1 MSHVWNL
8 YAHDHSD
15 ESEEPLKV
23 DRAVLTRRSAL
34 ADALHSV
41 YAVKKR
47 QIELVQSSTGK
58 WGAYVDGEILRT
70 PKHRSARWFPTAAA
84 AAKAA
89 EKYQPSE
96 KELADR
102 KARALAKTKIVEDI
116 EPDALAKA
124 AGVTPRTARKW
135 IDIGG
140 APRHAQ
146 DVAVALA
153 MGDEPYQEP
162 RAGQGKAIKEE
173 RLEALAVAMREFVEA
188 VREQVKHKVIAKKY
202 KAWREQKDAVRG
214 RVSRKAW
221 AAFIEEMGEELDLPD
236 IGIFSKE
243 HFRKS

>member
-1 MSHVWNL
+1 
-8 YAHDHSD
+8 
-15 ESEEPLKV
+15 
-23 DRAVLTRRSAL
+23 
-34 ADALHSV
+34 
-41 YAVKKR
+41 VKKR

-58 WGAYVDGEILRT
+58 WGAYVDGQILRT

-89 EKYQPSE
+89 AAYRPSK
-96 KELADR
+96 KELEER
-102 KARALAKTKIVEDI
+102 KARELARTRIAEDVEP
-116 EPDALAKA
+116 EALAKA
-124 AGVTPRTARKW
+124 AGVTKRTAQKW
-135 IDIGG
+135 IDLGG

-162 RAGQGKAIKEE
+162 KHGKARTIKSD
-173 RLEALAVAMREFVEA
+173 RLEPLAEAMRTFVEA
-188 VREQVKHKVIAKKY
+188 VREQAKHKEIEKAY
-202 KAWREQKDAVRG
+202 KVWREEKDRIRG

-236 IGIFSKE
+236 IGVFSKE